1 MVLHVDMDAFF
12 CSVEELDNPQ
22 LKGQPVVVGAAL
34 EVRNGRTYAPR
45 GVVAA
50 ASYTAR
56 KFGVYSAMPL
66 VKAYRLCPHAI
77 FMPGHYNRYVEM
89 SRRIKE
95 IFCRFSPAV
104 SMASIDE
111 AFIDLAGTERLLG
124 KPQLAARKLHDAVAK
139 ETGLPCSIGVSTS
152 RLVSKVASDQAK
164 PNGVLW
170 IPPGMEA
177 AFLAPL
183 PVRRIPGIGKV
194 GEARLAAMG
203 IRTVS
208 DAAKAGPER
217 LEQVLG
223 ENGASLFHKSQGED
237 AGGWFTTPI
246 GVDAA
251 PKSVSHETTFDEDTA
266 STEVLMA
273 TLSELSQM
281 VGRRLREQELYA
293 RTIGLKLRDSNF
305 NTITRAHSL
314 PEPTNLDGD
323 IYETIHNLFDAAW
336 NGKTVRLLGVQTS
349 GFEAPPVTQMNLL
362 EDPSRGKWTK
372 ALAAADK
379 LRDRFGF
386 QSVQLGGA
394 LRPDGTPALPPS
406 RVHDNPAELRNRKK
420 SRDREGAGS

>member
-1 MVLHVDMDAFF
+1 
-12 CSVEELDNPQ
+12 
-22 LKGQPVVVGAAL
+22 
-34 EVRNGRTYAPR
+34 
-45 GVVAA
+45 
-50 ASYTAR
+50 
-56 KFGVYSAMPL
+56 
-66 VKAYRLCPHAI
+66 
-77 FMPGHYNRYVEM
+77 
-89 SRRIKE
+89 
-95 IFCRFSPAV
+95 
-104 SMASIDE
+104 
-111 AFIDLAGTERLLG
+111 
-124 KPQLAARKLHDAVAK
+124 
-139 ETGLPCSIGVSTS
+139 LPCSIGVSTS